1 MDTVSE
7 NMMVG
12 ISLGPH
18 ITCEYICQHIQK
30 LFDYCSKNQKDLSNS
45 VLSIRIIDTV
55 TDTTLIPKLE
65 YKHSP
70 D

>member
-7 NMMVG
+7 NLIVG

-18 ITCEYICQHIQK
+18 VSCEYICGHIQK
-30 LFDYCSKNQKDLSNS
+30 LFDICSKNQKDLSNS

-55 TDTTLIPKLE
+55 CDTTLIPKLIH
-65 YKHSP
+65 KNSQ